1 MDYKRVIKHY
11 GGSPSKAAQAL
22 GLKHKQHF
30 QNWARRKRIPSKWQL
45 VIEAKTGI
53 KADKTARREAQ
64 FLAPYINGTAGLE

>member
-1 MDYKRVIKHY
+1 MNYKRVKKHY

-53 KADKTARREAQ
+53 KADKIARLEAQ
-64 FLAPYINGTAGLE
+64 FWAPYVA